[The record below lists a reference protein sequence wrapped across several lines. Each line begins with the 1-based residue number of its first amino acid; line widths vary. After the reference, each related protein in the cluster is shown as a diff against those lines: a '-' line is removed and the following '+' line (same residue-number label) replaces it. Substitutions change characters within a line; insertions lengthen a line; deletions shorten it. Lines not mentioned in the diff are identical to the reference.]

1 MLAIVVGSILTFAFW
16 LMVIFGIAG
25 SMETTTTVKSNS
37 ILKIDMAEVITDSPS
52 IDPFASID
60 FATMQTTYR
69 LPLLR
74 VLRAVEAAKTD
85 DRIKGIYLR
94 MNGLGGVEGTAVL
107 EELRAALVDFK
118 QSGKFVVSFNETYSH
133 GSYYLA
139 TAADSIYLQP
149 EGGMDWSGL
158 SMSVMFYK
166 GLLNKLDLKAEVFR
180 PTACT
185 FKSAVEPYILDRM
198 SEANRTQMLSLANS
212 LWGTISAAVSE
223 SRGIDSATL
232 QSLADNL
239 QVSLPEDALKH
250 HFVDGLL
257 YEDQMDDVFGKL
269 GVEPA

>member
-1 MLAIVVGSILTFAFW
+1 MNFWKIFFGCLLAIVVGSILTFAFW

-94 MNGLGGVEGTAVL
+94 MNGLGGVEGSAVL

-118 QSGKFVVSFNETYSH
+118 QSGKFVVSYNETYS
-133 GSYYLA
+133 
-139 TAADSIYLQP
+139 
-149 EGGMDWSGL
+149 
-158 SMSVMFYK
+158 
-166 GLLNKLDLKAEVFR
+166 
-180 PTACT
+180 
-185 FKSAVEPYILDRM
+185 
-198 SEANRTQMLSLANS
+198 
-212 LWGTISAAVSE
+212 
-223 SRGIDSATL
+223 
-232 QSLADNL
+232 
-239 QVSLPEDALKH
+239 
-250 HFVDGLL
+250 
-257 YEDQMDDVFGKL
+257 
-269 GVEPA
+269 